1 MVECDQTEVCSSAD
15 FSKQQMLLLKET
27 ALQTQEIFHF

>member
-1 MVECDQTEVCSSAD
+1 MVECDQTERAD